1 MTPTIAIILMMCI
14 GFCFGWKEI
23 AYSYSDIH
31 VPDILSVKP
40 FLACLAVSMTVGMG
54 LMILHKGQHL
64 LTSYDDIVVM
74 MVSMLLTISILSTV
88 NCHFSTVT
96 AFWGTVLSMA
106 VIHEGGVSK
115 STWTVVLLS
124 VMAAPVLSVICSLLF
139 HQLIQRYIVNQK
151 KHLLVKQ
158 YYAKWLAYIGVVLC
172 GIALTCNYA
181 LMINAF
187 ITPLL
192 YKVSIAG
199 WILWLL
205 LIVMSIVCL
214 SPVLIYVYQRPR
226 NGMMTRHLPSLYALT
241 SVLALFNFLLPLIVA
256 PLPSVI
262 VPANL
267 LKEGNIIALERGKEQ
282 KRLLNIVTIAI
293 ATPMLSYLICSLLAP
308 IYQRPHVFWVLVP
321 FVLLVC
327 LSIRLS
333 YKQYIKGRNVSRML
347 NDEIRRS
354 DERSNELN
362 RLDVMAVTSQFDS
375 MSREMDFKHKE
386 LIDLSL
392 FVKQQRDYM
401 TGVGEQLRRL
411 SQERDPEHIRKSLID
426 IDKDLKDT
434 LRYPPEMEQIYQQ
447 VEKMHRDFISRL
459 QMRCPNL
466 TKRESR
472 LAILLRL
479 GFSSKEI
486 ANMVNLETKSVEINR
501 YRLRKKLRLDRSENL
516 VSYLQQS
523 NNNYEKN
530 CISDIGSTTADQRQ
544 YFGSR
549 E

>member
-1 MTPTIAIILMMCI
+1 M
-14 GFCFGWKEI
+14 
-23 AYSYSDIH
+23 
-31 VPDILSVKP
+31 
-40 FLACLAVSMTVGMG
+40 
-54 LMILHKGQHL
+54 
-64 LTSYDDIVVM
+64 
-74 MVSMLLTISILSTV
+74 
-88 NCHFSTVT
+88 
-96 AFWGTVLSMA
+96 
-106 VIHEGGVSK
+106 
-115 STWTVVLLS
+115 
-124 VMAAPVLSVICSLLF
+124 
-139 HQLIQRYIVNQK
+139 
-151 KHLLVKQ
+151 
-158 YYAKWLAYIGVVLC
+158 
-172 GIALTCNYA
+172 
-181 LMINAF
+181 
-187 ITPLL
+187 
-192 YKVSIAG
+192 
-199 WILWLL
+199 
-205 LIVMSIVCL
+205 
-214 SPVLIYVYQRPR
+214 
-226 NGMMTRHLPSLYALT
+226 
-241 SVLALFNFLLPLIVA
+241 
-256 PLPSVI
+256 
-262 VPANL
+262 
-267 LKEGNIIALERGKEQ
+267 ERGKEQ

-411 SQERDPEHIRKSLID
+411 SQERDLEQIRKSLID

-516 VSYLQQS
+516 VSYLQLL
-523 NNNYEKN
+523 
-530 CISDIGSTTADQRQ
+530 
-544 YFGSR
+544 
-549 E
+549 

>member
-74 MVSMLLTISILSTV
+74 MVSMMLTISILSTV

-158 YYAKWLAYIGVVLC
+158 YYVKWLAYIGVVLC

-516 VSYLQQS
+516 VSYLQLL
-523 NNNYEKN
+523 
-530 CISDIGSTTADQRQ
+530 
-544 YFGSR
+544 
-549 E
+549 

>member
-214 SPVLIYVYQRPR
+214 SPVLI
-226 NGMMTRHLPSLYALT
+226 
-241 SVLALFNFLLPLIVA
+241 
-256 PLPSVI
+256 
-262 VPANL
+262 
-267 LKEGNIIALERGKEQ
+267 
-282 KRLLNIVTIAI
+282 
-293 ATPMLSYLICSLLAP
+293 
-308 IYQRPHVFWVLVP
+308 
-321 FVLLVC
+321 
-327 LSIRLS
+327 
-333 YKQYIKGRNVSRML
+333 
-347 NDEIRRS
+347 
-354 DERSNELN
+354 
-362 RLDVMAVTSQFDS
+362 
-375 MSREMDFKHKE
+375 
-386 LIDLSL
+386 
-392 FVKQQRDYM
+392 
-401 TGVGEQLRRL
+401 
-411 SQERDPEHIRKSLID
+411 
-426 IDKDLKDT
+426 
-434 LRYPPEMEQIYQQ
+434 
-447 VEKMHRDFISRL
+447 
-459 QMRCPNL
+459 
-466 TKRESR
+466 
-472 LAILLRL
+472 
-479 GFSSKEI
+479 
-486 ANMVNLETKSVEINR
+486 
-501 YRLRKKLRLDRSENL
+501 
-516 VSYLQQS
+516 
-523 NNNYEKN
+523 
-530 CISDIGSTTADQRQ
+530 
-544 YFGSR
+544 
-549 E
+549 